1 MPNSP
6 IFTGIEGKPLM
17 VCRLQNVRNGWV
29 GKKVE
34 FFIEMMVEWNEKK
47 QAFSGY
53 KINLTTERR
62 IH

>member
-1 MPNSP
+1 M
-6 IFTGIEGKPLM
+6 FDM